1 MARAVNLHSEK
12 EGKQQESTAGLTTC
26 KSIMAKAF
34 FGSLNDIGS

>member
-1 MARAVNLHSEK
+1 MPRAVNLHSET
-12 EGKQQESTAGLTTC
+12 EGKQQESTAG